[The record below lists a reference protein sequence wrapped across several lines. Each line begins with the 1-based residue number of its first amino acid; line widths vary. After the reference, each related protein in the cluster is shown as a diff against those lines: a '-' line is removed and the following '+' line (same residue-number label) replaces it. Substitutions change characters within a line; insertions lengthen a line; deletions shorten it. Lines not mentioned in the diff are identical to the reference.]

1 MSLGGG
7 EETVAQWFRS
17 FTDGQND
24 AKLLIIFKAYII
36 LYGICYSLIND

>member
-1 MSLGGG
+1 MRNKIKSLGGG

-24 AKLLIIFKAYII
+24 AKLLIIIKAFIVYVVV
-36 LYGICYSLIND
+36 